1 MVTPS
6 LHRTR
11 SLSNFPSV
19 PKITSGPMIAVMLVL
34 QVKVLVVNLDK
45 EVDLHVVD
53 FTGTVDIPAS
63 GLKIAGT
70 DVTASAA
77 ELNKVS
83 DISANGFTLIGKT
96 KSEMKA
102 YLEISQSNSC
112 NTSQAVA
119 CNNATNGAPGLQGA
133 QGPQRRAGVNG
144 TNGVCTCHYA
154 NSASNN
160 YSVSI

>member
-1 MVTPS
+1 MKKQTWS
-6 LHRTR
+6 
-11 SLSNFPSV
+11 
-19 PKITSGPMIAVMLVL
+19 
-34 QVKVLVVNLDK
+34 
-45 EVDLHVVD
+45 EV
-53 FTGTVDIPAS
+53 FDIPAS

-144 TNGVCTCHYA
+144 TNGVCTCHCA
-154 NSASNN
+154 SSASNN
-160 YSVSI
+160 NSEHLGLIIGVFIMNLCTLAFLCLSKKNKKSLTSVAIDK

>member
-45 EVDLHVVD
+45 GVDLHVVD

-77 ELNKVS
+77 ELNKVVS
-83 DISANGFTLIGKT
+83 MGPMGYVLVITQI
-96 KSEMKA
+96 
-102 YLEISQSNSC
+102 QP
-112 NTSQAVA
+112 
-119 CNNATNGAPGLQGA
+119 ATII
-133 QGPQRRAGVNG
+133 V
-144 TNGVCTCHYA
+144 
-154 NSASNN
+154 
-160 YSVSI
+160 